1 METITEKMKLNEIES
16 LKEYRG
22 LLLYNS
28 EVNGKPSESYS
39 LEELQKGI
47 PAWNPESALNGLK
60 RLQELA
66 ADHQVMYSVYDEEE
80 CQDDEQKKMVKI
92 WHFPPEEDKKAPF
105 LFVIAG
111 GAYCSV
117 CSAVEAFPTAVH
129 FNKMGYHVLVLNYR
143 IGRDK
148 VMPKPLDDLAAAYK
162 FVVSR
167 KEEFGLAT
175 EEYGVCGFSAG
186 SNLTNL
192 WGTKERGYAH
202 YNLPKPLV
210 LFPIYTYISVSD
222 ENKERNREFWNIM
235 CGKDAGPE
243 EMEKY
248 KVSKMLDQDY
258 PPCYIVH
265 CKDDSTV
272 PYENSVYL
280 YEQLKKYGVKV
291 QLKLGEKGG
300 HGFGDGRGTDV
311 EGWPEAA
318 IQFLEKL

>member
-1 METITEKMKLNEIES
+1 
-16 LKEYRG
+16 
-22 LLLYNS
+22 
-28 EVNGKPSESYS
+28 
-39 LEELQKGI
+39 
-47 PAWNPESALNGLK
+47 
-60 RLQELA
+60 
-66 ADHQVMYSVYDEEE
+66 
-80 CQDDEQKKMVKI
+80 
-92 WHFPPEEDKKAPF
+92 
-105 LFVIAG
+105 
-111 GAYCSV
+111 
-117 CSAVEAFPTAVH
+117 
-129 FNKMGYHVLVLNYR
+129 
-143 IGRDK
+143 
-148 VMPKPLDDLAAAYK
+148 MPKPLDDLAAAYK

-291 QLKLGEKGG
+291 QLKLGEKGE